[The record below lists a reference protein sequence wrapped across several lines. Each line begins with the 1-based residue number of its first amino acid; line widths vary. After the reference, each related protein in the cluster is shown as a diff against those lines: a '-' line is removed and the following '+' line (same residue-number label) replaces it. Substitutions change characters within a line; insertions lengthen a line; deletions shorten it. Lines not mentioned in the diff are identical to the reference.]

1 MPVIIGF
8 VIFFGYVLFMYNQL
22 VGRRN
27 QVGFAFGTVDA
38 LLKKRHDLIPSLVAV
53 AEAHAKHERGLF
65 ERIAELRARVDD
77 TKQLEH
83 RSDVHRL
90 NAEIDL
96 GQRLDSLLAI
106 VESYPQLTADASF
119 REVQH
124 ALVDNEAQIAAA
136 RRFYNA
142 AVNDLNNG
150 IDMFPTS
157 VLASFMNLSPKPYFQ
172 ASYRDRQA
180 PHVKQYGRP

>member
-1 MPVIIGF
+1 MIIGL
-8 VIFFGYVLFMYNQL
+8 VILLGYGLFMYNQL
-22 VGRRN
+22 ISRRN

-53 AEAHAKHERGLF
+53 AEAHAKHERSLF
-65 ERIAELRARVDD
+65 ERIAELRARVDE
-77 TKQLEH
+77 TRQLEH
-83 RSDVHRL
+83 RSDAR
-90 NAEIDL
+90 
-96 GQRLDSLLAI
+96 RLDAELALGERLDRLFAI

-142 AVNDLNNG
+142 AVNDLNNS

-157 VLASFMNLSPKPYFQ
+157 VLASFMNMSPKPYFQ
-172 ASYRDRQA
+172 ASYRERQA
-180 PHVKQYGRP
+180 PRVKQYGRP